1 MNGETI
7 MAGAIEQRM
16 GEKLNAGEICN
27 RIVTVATRKMTVVQ
41 AAQRMRE
48 QHVGCLVVVDEAG
61 AGRIVVGIL
70 TDRDIVTSVVAK
82 AVDANRL
89 TVEDVMTAEVV
100 MALEQDSLAD
110 LLAMMRRKGIRRIP
124 VATPEGV
131 LRGLVTMDD
140 VLEILAGQ
148 LRTVVLAIESEQMR
162 ERRLRE

>member
-1 MNGETI
+1 MT
-7 MAGAIEQRM
+7 AAIELREQRI

-27 RIVTVATRKMTVVQ
+27 RIVTVATRRMTVVQ

-48 QHVGCLVVVDEAG
+48 QHVGCLVVIDEAG
-61 AGRIVVGIL
+61 AGRMVAGIL

-131 LRGLVTMDD
+131 LLGLVTMDD
-140 VLEILAGQ
+140 VLEILAEQ
-148 LRTVVLAIESEQMR
+148 LRSVVLAIESEQVR